1 MAAHRGLAGWRG
13 TATAAVALCGTGD
26 MAWVAGEPR
35 LPSVVGAGAGGDGR
49 MASSRCISLT
59 GPACDR
65 SRPIRCA
72 PDDGDGIG
80 KGPMPGRASRCGP
93 AGDSGAVEGKAGS
106 GAVKPKAARDVSCS
120 EADAGSDDIGGA
132 AVCTAPA
139 GEVGVVVGAMTT
151 RKPGAGAG
159 TASAAAAGAA
169 VAGFVA
175 ASGRRFW
182 GAWDR
187 PCTAAGC
194 GPGVALR
201 DSVAEGRGVSVSR
214 REVASATASL
224 RGGVA
229 GRPRRPKVT
238 APPPTARR
246 SSIAMA
252 SAVPDHVPAFA
263 SALAGLGGPVRRRV
277 RTDAIHAVLATVSGG
292 SVAKAA
298 SRRRGTSG
306 TSSGAKRWYTTG
318 SWPG

>member
-49 MASSRCISLT
+49 RASSRCIWLT

-65 SRPIRCA
+65 SRPIRCV

-80 KGPMPGRASRCGP
+80 EGPMPGRASRCGP
-93 AGDSGAVEGKAGS
+93 AG
-106 GAVKPKAARDVSCS
+106 
-120 EADAGSDDIGGA
+120 
-132 AVCTAPA
+132 
-139 GEVGVVVGAMTT
+139 EVGVVVGAMTSW
-151 RKPGAGAG
+151 KPGAGAG

-201 DSVAEGRGVSVSR
+201 DSVAEGRVVSVSR

-224 RGGVA
+224 RGGMA

-252 SAVPDHVPAFA
+252 SAVPDHVPAFE